1 MEIAIGYGKCGKGMD
16 VPSILKKVQAF
27 VAAKDIEVQLL
38 DAAAIVNE
46 EHVRSAVQHAL
57 RARGRMS
64 MRSSAL
70 GMEILLYASGK
81 RQIKDALSV
90 SGVSGS
96 TDAIAVVIVGGGA
109 QKHLP
114 ELLAAIGAKA
124 ADARVAGGRKALE
137 RLGIDARGATEKQL
151 EDLALE
157 HVALLDIER

>member
-114 ELLAAIGAKA
+114 ELLAAIGA
-124 ADARVAGGRKALE
+124 GGRKALE